1 MLCVYVLYVHPGG
14 KEKSQSPP
22 LLGAFAQEEGRPCV
36 ALFIKLFLASAID
49 RARCC
54 APSRHIQRGEWSP
67 GWDCELV
74 AAPKSGFYT
83 NPGT

>member
-1 MLCVYVLYVHPGG
+1 MCFRAELCPKGISSVVYVCVYVLYVHPGG

-54 APSRHIQRGEWSP
+54 APSRHIQRGE
-67 GWDCELV
+67 
-74 AAPKSGFYT
+74 
-83 NPGT
+83 